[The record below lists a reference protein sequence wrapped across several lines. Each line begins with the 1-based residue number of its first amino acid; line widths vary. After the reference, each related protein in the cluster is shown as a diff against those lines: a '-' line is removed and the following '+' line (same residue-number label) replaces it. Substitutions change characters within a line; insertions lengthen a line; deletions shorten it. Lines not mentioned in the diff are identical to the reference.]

1 MERDGSAV
9 GALLRTEEFVV
20 FARTTTIHAD
30 PTKIDEGIAHVRDQV
45 IPGVTAIDGCAGMS
59 LLVDRES
66 GRCIATSAWESEA
79 AMQDSA
85 DQVRPLRTAAEEILG
100 SSASDVDA
108 WEVAVVHRDHATG
121 DGTCARV
128 TWLSGDPGTA
138 ERAVDVFKL
147 AVLPKARELDGFCS
161 ASLLINREAGRAVGT
176 VTFNS
181 REQLESSREFAK
193 GLREG
198 VAQELGATIDDVAEM
213 EVALAHL
220 HVPELV

>member
-1 MERDGSAV
+1 M
-9 GALLRTEEFVV
+9 

-30 PTKIDEGIAHVRDQV
+30 PTRIDDGIAHVRDQV
-45 IPGVTAIDGCAGMS
+45 IPGVTAIDGCVGMS
-59 LLVDRES
+59 LLVDRGS

-79 AMQDSA
+79 AMRDSA
-85 DQVRPLRTAAEEILG
+85 EQVLPLRIAAEEILG

-138 ERAVDVFKL
+138 ERAMDIFKL
-147 AVLPKARELDGFCS
+147 AVLPKAKELDGFCS
-161 ASLLINREAGRAVGT
+161 ASMLINRESGRAVGT

-181 REQLESSREFAK
+181 REQLESTREFAK
-193 GLREG
+193 GMREK
-198 VAQELGATIDDVAEM
+198 VAQEIGATVDDVAEM

-220 HVPELV
+220 HLPELV